1 MSPSIEVSVQ
11 RPVAEAAH
19 REVTLAQRLR
29 SLALPLL
36 LATGGCVLV
45 AALIQHVGV
54 AALYALLGAAA
65 PWLPLALA
73 LEAARIVC
81 EAQAARSLYRGVA
94 GIGGTVPR
102 WSALL
107 RVHLLSYGVIAFAPA
122 GRASGEALRATLLAR
137 SVGGARAAAVGTV
150 SQALALVAAGLVS
163 LPCAVAARL
172 AGADTLAISLLLQAI
187 ALSVLGALVLV
198 AARRRE
204 VGSLLRRF
212 RKVADA
218 GDVYVQAMHAL
229 PPVPLAALA
238 LTLAGRG
245 AQLLLLTTLL
255 VAVGAHIDLR
265 GAFVALGAL
274 LVGTSAGDLIPGQ
287 LGATDGALALFHNA
301 MRATEAQ
308 AVGAALLVHVVQLA
322 WTLAATVGSALQH
335 SAAGAARA
343 SATRRSATV

>member
-1 MSPSIEVSVQ
+1 MPPSIEVAIRGSVTG
-11 RPVAEAAH
+11 AAH
-19 REVTLAQRLR
+19 RAASPARRLR
-29 SLALPLL
+29 SLALPVL

-45 AALIQHVGV
+45 GALVHHVGV
-54 AALYALLGAAA
+54 AALYALLCAAA

-73 LEAARIVC
+73 LEAARVVC
-81 EAQAARSLYRGVA
+81 EAHAARSLYRGVA
-94 GIGGTVPR
+94 GVGGAVPR
-102 WSALL
+102 WRALL
-107 RVHLLSYGVIAFAPA
+107 HVHLLSYGVIAFAPA

-137 SVGGARAAAVGTV
+137 TVGGARAAAVGTV

-172 AGADTLAISLLLQAI
+172 AGADTLAISLLLQAV
-187 ALSVLGALVLV
+187 ALSVLGALVIV

-218 GDVYVQAMHAL
+218 GDAYVEAMHAL
-229 PPVPLAALA
+229 PPLPLGALA
-238 LTLAGRG
+238 LTVAGRG

-274 LVGTSAGDLIPGQ
+274 LIGTSAGDLIPGQ
-287 LGATDGALALFHNA
+287 LGATDGALAIFHTA
-301 MRATEAQ
+301 MRVTEAR

-322 WTLAATVGSALQH
+322 WTLAAAVGSALHH
-335 SAAGAARA
+335 SADSAARA
-343 SATRRSATV
+343 SAARRSATI